1 MQNTRD
7 TEMTSYTHQTAPTQ
21 FVEANGIRFAYRRFG
36 NPAGVPIVLNQH
48 FRGSLDYW
56 DPAVADGLAATRE
69 VILFDNAGI
78 ASSSGEVPP
87 SIPQMGANAIA
98 FIREL
103 GLTQVDV
110 LGFSIGGMVA
120 QEIAL
125 QAPDLVRKLILVGTG
140 PRGAD
145 MATSKSAEI
154 FAGSYDPPEH
164 LWLAVHFSPSG
175 ASRTAG
181 LAFLER
187 KWRRAD
193 RDAEVTEEAAAR
205 QREAIGAYIAGGES
219 AQGHL
224 KDLRL
229 PTLIVQGDNDVII
242 PTMNSYVLQQK
253 LPNAQ
258 LIIFPDANHGSF
270 YQYPELFVKY
280 ATAFLDA

>member
-1 MQNTRD
+1 
-7 TEMTSYTHQTAPTQ
+7 MTSYTHQTAPTQ
-21 FVEANGIRFAYRRFG
+21 FVEANGTRFAYRRFG
-36 NPAGVPIVLNQH
+36 NPQGVPIVLNQH
-48 FRGSLDYW
+48 FRGTLDYW
-56 DPAVADGLAATRE
+56 DPAVTDGLAKTRE

-98 FIREL
+98 FIRAL
-103 GLTQVDV
+103 GLSKVDV

-125 QAPDLVRKLILVGTG
+125 QAPDLVRKLT
-140 PRGAD
+140 
-145 MATSKSAEI
+145 EI

-164 LWLAVHFSPSG
+164 LWLAVHFSPSA
-175 ASRTAG
+175 ASRAAG

-187 KWRRAD
+187 KHRRTD
-193 RDAEVTEEAAAR
+193 RDSEVSEDAAAR

-219 AQGHL
+219 VQGHL

-229 PTLIVQGDNDVII
+229 PTLIVQGSNDVII

-258 LIIFPDANHGSF
+258 LIVYPDANHGSF
-270 YQYPELFVKY
+270 YQYPDLFVKH
-280 ATAFLDA
+280 ATLFLDV